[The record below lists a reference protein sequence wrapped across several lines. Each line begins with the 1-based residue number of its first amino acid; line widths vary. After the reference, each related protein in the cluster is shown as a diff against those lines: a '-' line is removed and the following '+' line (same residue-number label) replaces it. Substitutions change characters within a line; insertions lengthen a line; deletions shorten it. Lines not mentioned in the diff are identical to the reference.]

1 MIKNFIDRP
10 VLATVV
16 SMILILLGIVGI
28 MELPITRYPEIAPP
42 SVKVSASYPGADAQ
56 TIANS
61 VLLPLE
67 TAINGVEDMTYL
79 KSNASSGSGSI
90 SIFFKQGTNPN
101 QAATNVQTRV
111 SKANS
116 DLPTEVIESGVSVTP
131 SESGS
136 IMTLNV
142 YSTDPAFDEVF
153 LQSYTSLNIVRELQ
167 RIDGVASVSIVGA
180 KNYSIRIWL
189 NPNTLRAYN
198 LVPDDIKKAVQEQ
211 NFEIAP
217 GEFGENSSEVFETTL
232 KYSGRLTSQKE
243 FEDIIIKTNE
253 DGSILHLKDIARVE
267 LAATNLKSE
276 NKVNGLP
283 GITMNVTQNSGANAR
298 DIDVAIRDKMEELA
312 THMPQGI
319 HYDITYSVRNQVD
332 SSINEIIHT
341 LFEAFLL
348 VFLVVLIFLQD
359 LRATI
364 IPAIAIP
371 VALIGTFFFIYLLG
385 FSINVLT
392 LFALVLSIGIV
403 VDDAIVVV
411 EAIYQKMEHTQ
422 LSPYKATVATM
433 KEITPAIVSITLVMA
448 SVFLPVGFM
457 EGPSGVFYR
466 QFAYTLAIA
475 ILISALNALTLSP
488 ALAALI
494 LRKPKEGQEKRP
506 VTKQSF
512 VNIITLNFEKFADWF
527 NEVFRKL
534 TNWYIR
540 VVVQVT
546 KRRKLAIIGL
556 VALTIIGLTVMK
568 FTPSAF
574 IPDEDDGFIIYSLKL
589 PSGSSL
595 ASTNNVLKDAL
606 DKIQHHKE
614 IKSMSSS
621 AGYNAVDN
629 ATSTS
634 YAMGY
639 INMYPHKDRKGIKN
653 INRFVDTLRADLS
666 AIKGAEVSVYTRPT
680 VEGFGD
686 QNGVKFVIEDHF
698 GDNFQ
703 SLGAAANK
711 FLDELNQRPEVL
723 NASTTFDANFPQTEI
738 VVDKEKAKA
747 LGINIQD
754 LMNTIRQ
761 YYSRVRISDFNLFN
775 RLNRVYIQAE
785 PSMAATASS
794 IKSIYVRSKEG
805 NMVPVSTVIKL
816 IPSFGPEI
824 ATRYNLYNSVEV
836 SVLPQN
842 GYSTG
847 DVMNAINKLAVDS
860 LPGNYQIEYTGL
872 SLEEQ
877 KSGNQAIFI
886 IILSFFFVYFLL
898 SALYESYIL
907 PFAILLSVPLGLIGV
922 YLAINMAGL
931 QNNIYV
937 QVGLLMLIGL
947 LAKNAILIIEYSL
960 QHRKK
965 GNSLLSS
972 AIAGARLRLRPILMT
987 SFAFI
992 AGMVP
997 LMWSKGP
1004 SAVGNHSISFGAAGG
1019 MLSGV
1024 FLGIFIIP
1032 ILFIIFK
1039 SIDEQLKLKFKT
1051 EK

>member
-1 MIKNFIDRP
+1 MIKKFIERP

-16 SMILILLGIVGI
+16 SMILIMLGIVGI

-67 TAINGVEDMTYL
+67 TAINGVEGMTYI

-90 SIFFKQGTNPN
+90 SIFFKQGINPN

-111 SKANS
+111 SKANA
-116 DLPTEVIESGVSVTP
+116 DLPAEVIESGVSVVP

-142 YSTDPAFDEVF
+142 YSTDPAFDELF
-153 LQSYTSLNIVRELQ
+153 LQSYTSLNIIRELQ
-167 RIDGVASVSIVGA
+167 RIDGVAGVSSVGS
-180 KNYSIRIWL
+180 KNYAIRIWL
-189 NPNTLRAYN
+189 NPNELRAYN

-243 FEDIIIKTNE
+243 FENIIIKTNE

-267 LAATNLKSE
+267 LSATNLKSE
-276 NKVNGLP
+276 NQVNNHPGL
-283 GITMNVTQNSGANAR
+283 IINITQNSGANAR
-298 DIDVAIRDKMEELA
+298 DIDVAIRAKMKELA
-312 THMPQGI
+312 QHFPKGI
-319 HYDITYSVRNQVD
+319 HYDISYSVRNQVD
-332 SSINEIIHT
+332 SSIDEIIHT
-341 LFEAFLL
+341 LFEAFIL

-359 LRATI
+359 FRATI

-411 EAIYQKMEHTQ
+411 EAIYHKMEHSP
-422 LSPYKATVATM
+422 LSPHKATIATM
-433 KEITPAIVSITLVMA
+433 KEITPAIISITLVMA
-448 SVFLPVGFM
+448 AVFLPVGFM
-457 EGPSGVFYR
+457 GGPSGVFYR

-494 LRKPKEGQEKRP
+494 LRKPKEAESKTQTDNSLKGKVEYSMSR
-506 VTKQSF
+506 
-512 VNIITLNFEKFADWF
+512 FALWF
-527 NEVFRKL
+527 NQLFSRL
-534 TNWYIR
+534 TSWYIK
-540 VVVQVT
+540 VVLKVT
-546 KRRKLAIIGL
+546 RKRKLAIAGL
-556 VALTIIGLTVMK
+556 AAITLLGVILMNI
-568 FTPSAF
+568 TPSAF
-574 IPDEDDGFIIYSLKL
+574 IPNEDDGFIVYSLKL
-589 PSGSSL
+589 PPGSSL
-595 ASTNNVLKDAL
+595 ASTNNVLKEAL
-606 DKIQHHKE
+606 TKIQHHKE

-621 AGYNAVDN
+621 AGFNAIDN

-639 INMYPHKDRKGIKN
+639 INMYPHKERKGIKD
-653 INRFVDTLRADLS
+653 IERFVDTIRADLS

-686 QNGVKFVIEDHF
+686 ENGVKFVIEDRL
-698 GDNFQ
+698 GDDFK
-703 SLGAAANK
+703 SLGAAAQS
-711 FLDELNQRPEVL
+711 FLKELNQQPGIL
-723 NASTTFDANFPQTEI
+723 KASTTFEPNFPQIELE
-738 VVDKEKAKA
+738 VDKEKAKA
-747 LGINIQD
+747 LGIDIKS
-754 LMNTIRQ
+754 LLTTVRQ

-785 PSMAATASS
+785 PQFAATESS
-794 IKSIYVRSKEG
+794 LKSIFVRSKDG
-805 NMVPVSTVIKL
+805 NMVPVSTLVKL
-816 IPSFGPEI
+816 NPTFGPEI
-824 ATRYNLYNSVEV
+824 VTRYNLYNSVEV

-847 DVMNAINKLAVDS
+847 DVMKVIDKLS
-860 LPGNYQIEYTGL
+860 TELLPGNYQIEYTGL

-877 KSGNQAIFI
+877 KSGSQTIFI

-922 YLAINMAGL
+922 YLCINLVGL

-947 LAKNAILIIEYSL
+947 LAKNAILIIEFSL
-960 QHRKK
+960 QHRQR

-972 AIAGARLRLRPILMT
+972 AMAGARSRLRPILMT

-992 AGMVP
+992 AGMIP
-997 LMWSKGP
+997 LMWSSGP
-1004 SAVGNHSISFGAAGG
+1004 SAVGNHSISYGAAGG

-1032 ILFIIFK
+1032 VLFIIFK
-1039 SIDEQLKLKFKT
+1039 YIDERLKMRFKT